1 MARAI
6 RPSSTVKV
14 SVFEML
20 SGDRNAG
27 LIAAKTA
34 ISRIKSTRG
43 PNSGADM
50 VRRRVD
56 VCVKSG
62 HRRKGAGERRQ
73 PEGRQGSGS
82 VPASLG
88 AGRGTRSGLL
98 ARHHLVVRVDGRLV
112 IERADSDVEARGD
125 AASPPRS

>member
-1 MARAI
+1 MASAM

-14 SVFEML
+14 SVFETL

-34 ISRIKSTRG
+34 ISRIKSTKG

-50 VRRRVD
+50 MRRRVD

-62 HRRKGAGERRQ
+62 HRRKGSEGERRQ
-73 PEGRQGSGS
+73 PEGR
-82 VPASLG
+82 
-88 AGRGTRSGLL
+88 
-98 ARHHLVVRVDGRLV
+98 
-112 IERADSDVEARGD
+112 
-125 AASPPRS
+125 

>member
-1 MARAI
+1 MRSVMASAM

-34 ISRIKSTRG
+34 ISRIKSTKG

-50 VRRRVD
+50 MRRSVD
-56 VCVKSG
+56 VCAKSD
-62 HRRKGAGERRQ
+62 HRRKGGEGDRRR
-73 PEGRQGSGS
+73 PEW
-82 VPASLG
+82 SLRKRFPSRRVLARDG
-88 AGRGTRSGLL
+88 QRVRRLL
-98 ARHHLVVRVDGRLV
+98 A
-112 IERADSDVEARGD
+112 
-125 AASPPRS
+125 